1 MEKKQKRHKK
11 KEKGLMND
19 NVFINQKSVR
29 MIIYFQL
36 GVWKLAAISEEI
48 FTRTIEKAKTSWDT
62 SKAKR
67 KGYSKILVFYIP
79 LINRN

>member
-36 GVWKLAAISEEI
+36 GV
-48 FTRTIEKAKTSWDT
+48 
-62 SKAKR
+62 
-67 KGYSKILVFYIP
+67 
-79 LINRN
+79 